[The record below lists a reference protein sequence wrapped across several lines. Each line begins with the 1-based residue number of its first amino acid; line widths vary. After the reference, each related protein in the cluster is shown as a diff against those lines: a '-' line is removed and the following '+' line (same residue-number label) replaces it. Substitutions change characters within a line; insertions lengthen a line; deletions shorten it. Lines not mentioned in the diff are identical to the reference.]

1 MKKRLIIL
9 TLSVMFIFSL
19 FPFSGFA
26 TYVVNRGTCGV
37 NVSWTLDN
45 EGVLLITGQGDM
57 DTGDS
62 LGEGSPFYRREDI
75 KKVIIDNGVTS
86 IGNGAFFDCPRL
98 SVVSIPGSIRTIGER
113 AFYACARL
121 ESIALPENLQQ
132 IETGAFM
139 GCSSLAE
146 VMLPE
151 RIFVVEDQ
159 VFYNC
164 TSLSK
169 VTLPPSITHIGKSA
183 FHWCNSLQQIE
194 IPAAVKTIGR
204 EAFIGSGLTEL
215 HLKNK
220 SVSIEVDALKY
231 CNDLKDI
238 LFAGSESDWIKN
250 GNHESVDNRD
260 IRIHYNVK
268 DFSTHLQIIEIEE
281 PSCVQSGY
289 SVFNCSCGYQNEICR
304 ATYDW
309 DNHTWDSG
317 RITRQPT
324 TLLEGEIVFTCK
336 LCGKTRTD
344 SIPKLN
350 PEQAFNPFTNVKS
363 GAYYYDP
370 VLWAVNHTPQI
381 TNGTSPTTFSPDAT
395 CTRGQVVTFLWRAM
409 NCPEPKSASNPFT
422 DVKPGDY
429 FYKAVLWAAENGI
442 TTGTSKTAFSPNQ
455 PCTRAHVVTFLWR
468 THEKPAA
475 GSNNPFTDVPGGQYY
490 TDAVLWAVDQKI
502 TNGTSGTTFSP
513 GNPCTRGQIVTFLY
527 RDLKK

>member
-151 RIFVVEDQ
+151 RISVVEDQ

-183 FHWCNSLQQIE
+183 FH
-194 IPAAVKTIGR
+194 
-204 EAFIGSGLTEL
+204 
-215 HLKNK
+215 
-220 SVSIEVDALKY
+220 
-231 CNDLKDI
+231 
-238 LFAGSESDWIKN
+238 
-250 GNHESVDNRD
+250 
-260 IRIHYNVK
+260 
-268 DFSTHLQIIEIEE
+268 
-281 PSCVQSGY
+281 
-289 SVFNCSCGYQNEICR
+289 
-304 ATYDW
+304 
-309 DNHTWDSG
+309 
-317 RITRQPT
+317 
-324 TLLEGEIVFTCK
+324 
-336 LCGKTRTD
+336 
-344 SIPKLN
+344 
-350 PEQAFNPFTNVKS
+350 
-363 GAYYYDP
+363 
-370 VLWAVNHTPQI
+370 
-381 TNGTSPTTFSPDAT
+381 
-395 CTRGQVVTFLWRAM
+395 
-409 NCPEPKSASNPFT
+409 
-422 DVKPGDY
+422 
-429 FYKAVLWAAENGI
+429 
-442 TTGTSKTAFSPNQ
+442 
-455 PCTRAHVVTFLWR
+455 
-468 THEKPAA
+468 
-475 GSNNPFTDVPGGQYY
+475 
-490 TDAVLWAVDQKI
+490 
-502 TNGTSGTTFSP
+502 
-513 GNPCTRGQIVTFLY
+513 
-527 RDLKK
+527 